1 MRGAIPVTEAAG
13 PKVDAIAVSAPPAAH
28 GAERAAAETH
38 RELNSLRIAAL
49 SSRGNGP
56 IAGAQ
61 AGNCR
66 L

>member
-13 PKVDAIAVSAPPAAH
+13 PKVDAIAVGAHAH

-61 AGNCR
+61 AGDCR